1 MGIFDKLKNSAMD
14 TVMTAATS
22 IGNKNETFTFTSLPE
37 SLGEL
42 QALPEAALDTPFQ
55 TAALTVLALC
65 AYAAD
70 RQIGQDMLN
79 WMIPAPSSCVRGAA
93 TENGSSGSSIC
104 SPVSAPQKPP
114 THGRKPK
121 GGFTKES
128 YRVTEG
134 QDTHRNQSG
143 KHSHWIE
150 GADHENSSI
159 YIIQ

>member
-1 MGIFDKLKNSAMD
+1 M
-14 TVMTAATS
+14 
-22 IGNKNETFTFTSLPE
+22 
-37 SLGEL
+37 
-42 QALPEAALDTPFQ
+42 
-55 TAALTVLALC
+55 
-65 AYAAD
+65 
-70 RQIGQDMLN
+70 
-79 WMIPAPSSCVRGAA
+79 
-93 TENGSSGSSIC
+93 ENGSSGSSIC